1 MEQTEI
7 RLKKLRLEN
16 FKGARCE
23 IFAFEG
29 RNAAVYGDNAAGKTT
44 IYDGLTWLLFGKDS
58 RGQKDFDIKPLDSQ
72 GNVADHAAITEVEAE
87 FIVSGT
93 PLLLK
98 RTYYEK
104 WSTKRGSSE
113 KSFDGHSSDYFVDG
127 VPCKK
132 NEFERRVEEVV
143 AEDKFRLLTSVSYF
157 PEVMSWQDRREV
169 LFGLAGIHS
178 DREILATDSRFAPLM
193 DAIWAGTMEDYKKRL
208 KAERSGL
215 NTSRTDIPARIAE
228 NQERIRQL
236 EALDFTGMEARAE
249 DLRSKREGVLDSIRQ
264 AGSGALLDAQRV
276 KLGSIRNDIQRLTL
290 ENNQYRSQQA
300 QTDNRGQIAQQLT
313 QEKYNVEFYAR
324 RIRMLDSQILS
335 TENRLTECRIRW
347 NRYNDMAFQ
356 GGICKAC
363 GQTLPQ
369 TALERA
375 QAAFEAE
382 KQQGKD
388 KAVSDSQEAKAALE
402 SLRKEFA
409 EFSQLEDAARTKV
422 LSLEK
427 QLEKLQSQ
435 IQPTIEDMPGY
446 AAQLSALQEQADTV
460 SSQIFQLESDQA
472 QQTTELKA
480 KARELEA
487 QLTEVNH
494 QLAKKGLL
502 ADLTARVEQLRQDA
516 RAAADALN
524 AVDRMLSLC
533 DDFTRY
539 KVSFVEDTVNSL
551 FSLAKFRLY
560 REQLNGGVED
570 RCDVTYG
577 GIPYGSLNN
586 GARINVGLDII
597 RTLSRAYGISVPL
610 FIDNAESVTKLESIG
625 SQIIRLIVSENDKK
639 LRCEY
644 EN

>member
-23 IFAFEG
+23 IFTFEG

-87 FIVSGT
+87 FSVSGT

-132 NEFERRVEEVV
+132 NEFERRVEDVV

-178 DREILATDSRFAPLM
+178 DREILATDSRFAPLLEAM
-193 DAIWAGTMEDYKKRL
+193 GPGTLEDYKKRL

-215 NTSRTDIPARIAE
+215 NTSRTDIPARMAE

-236 EALDFTGMEARAE
+236 EELDFTGLEAQAE
-249 DLRSKREGVLDSIRQ
+249 ELRSKRERVLDSIRQ

-276 KLGSIRNDIQRLTL
+276 KLGALRNDIQRLTL
-290 ENNQYRSQQA
+290 ENTQYRSQQV
-300 QTDNRGQIAQQLT
+300 QTDNREQLMQQLS
-313 QEKYNVEFYAR
+313 QEKYNVDFYAR

-335 TENRLTECRIRW
+335 AESRLTECRTRW
-347 NRYNDMAFQ
+347 NRYNDMVFQ
-356 GGICKAC
+356 GGTCASC
-363 GQTLPQ
+363 GQTLP
-369 TALERA
+369 TEALERA
-375 QAAFEAE
+375 QAAFETE

-388 KAVSDSQEAKAALE
+388 KAIFDSQEAKAAME
-402 SLRKEFA
+402 GMRKELA
-409 EFSQLEDAARTKV
+409 EFSQLEDAARQKV
-422 LSLEK
+422 HSLEK
-427 QLEKLQSQ
+427 QLEELQSQ
-435 IQPTIEDMPGY
+435 VQPTIEDMPGY
-446 AAQLSALQEQADTV
+446 AAQISALQEQADMV
-460 SSQIFQLESDQA
+460 CSQVFQLETNQA
-472 QQTTELKA
+472 QRTAELKA
-480 KARELEA
+480 QARELDN

-494 QLAKKGLL
+494 QFARKGLL
-502 ADLTARVEQLRQDA
+502 EDLTARVEQLRQEA

-610 FIDNAESVTKLESIG
+610 FVDNAESVTKLESIG
-625 SQIIRLIVSENDKK
+625 SQMIRLIVSENDKK